1 MNKDCS
7 VTTHMCRLSF
17 CVLLLEVSDDTFSV
31 KITNHELPEIGI
43 DEAIERAMTPQ
54 DAADLIYFVFHRDRL
69 GPDLSALFFE
79 WKETRELLCVY
90 QRIQDIDHVSYARL
104 IQHLYMSSQRY
115 RELIISR
122 CESVIPCTFFLSLV
136 STAISKVPTAL

>member
-1 MNKDCS
+1 
-7 VTTHMCRLSF
+7 MCRLSF
-17 CVLLLEVSDDTFSV
+17 CVLFLEVTDDTFSV
-31 KITNHELPEIGI
+31 KITNNKLFRVSLDEEI
-43 DEAIERAMTPQ
+43 ESMMTPQ
-54 DAADLIYFVFHRDRL
+54 DASDLIYFVFHRDRL

-115 RELIISR
+115 RELITNR
-122 CESVIPCTFFLSLV
+122 CESVASCAFFLSLV
-136 STAISKVPTAL
+136 SVALSKVPTAV